1 MEDLLGIGQ
10 LARASG
16 LTVSALRF
24 YDTAAVLSPAAVDV
38 RTGYRLYVAEQV
50 KVARLV
56 ARLRRISMPLADV
69 RQVLAHRHD
78 PDRVQDLLCAHLATL
93 EQGLT
98 KARRE
103 LSTIQDLLDSQEL
116 SMVPTTATTLTV
128 AGMNLAT
135 ALHAVRFATGSDAEV
150 PPLRGVLFDITAEA
164 VTLVA
169 TDRYRLAV
177 ASVPVEVL
185 DGPERSAVVPAQLAD
200 TLAALGDHSVHLTF
214 TAEMVTAYAGAV
226 RNVEGELIGD
236 TYPEY
241 RRLLPD
247 PNTPAAFPITRQ
259 LRSALAA
266 PARQTMH
273 RDTDGVIFEV
283 VVLAMTEDGHLT
295 VASQDDGVG
304 LGVGVNREF
313 LLEAIDAG
321 GEDQLMLSLDG
332 PVTPVVVRSPRSLS
346 LLMPVRV

>member
-1 MEDLLGIGQ
+1 M
-10 LARASG
+10 
-16 LTVSALRF
+16 
-24 YDTAAVLSPAAVDV
+24 
-38 RTGYRLYVAEQV
+38 
-50 KVARLV
+50 
-56 ARLRRISMPLADV
+56 
-69 RQVLAHRHD
+69 
-78 PDRVQDLLCAHLATL
+78 
-93 EQGLT
+93 
-98 KARRE
+98 
-103 LSTIQDLLDSQEL
+103 
-116 SMVPTTATTLTV
+116 
-128 AGMNLAT
+128 
-135 ALHAVRFATGSDAEV
+135 
-150 PPLRGVLFDITAEA
+150 
-164 VTLVA
+164 
-169 TDRYRLAV
+169 
-177 ASVPVEVL
+177 
-185 DGPERSAVVPAQLAD
+185 VPAQLAD

-214 TAEMVTAYAGAV
+214 TAEIVTAYAGAAV
-226 RNVEGELIGD
+226 RNAEDELIGD

-241 RRLLPD
+241 RRILPD

-295 VASQDDGVG
+295 VASRDDDVG

-332 PVTPVVVRSPRSLS
+332 PVTPVVIRSPRSLS

>member
-1 MEDLLGIGQ
+1 
-10 LARASG
+10 
-16 LTVSALRF
+16 
-24 YDTAAVLSPAAVDV
+24 
-38 RTGYRLYVAEQV
+38 
-50 KVARLV
+50 
-56 ARLRRISMPLADV
+56 
-69 RQVLAHRHD
+69 
-78 PDRVQDLLCAHLATL
+78 
-93 EQGLT
+93 
-98 KARRE
+98 
-103 LSTIQDLLDSQEL
+103 
-116 SMVPTTATTLTV
+116 MVPTPATTLTV
-128 AGMNLAT
+128 AGTNLAT

-200 TLAALGDHSVHLTF
+200 TLAALEDHSVHLTF

-236 TYPEY
+236 TYP
-241 RRLLPD
+241 
-247 PNTPAAFPITRQ
+247 NTAGSCPTRTRPPPSRSPA
-259 LRSALAA
+259 
-266 PARQTMH
+266 
-273 RDTDGVIFEV
+273 
-283 VVLAMTEDGHLT
+283 
-295 VASQDDGVG
+295 
-304 LGVGVNREF
+304 VNREF

-332 PVTPVVVRSPRSLS
+332 PVTPVVIRSPRSLS